1 MELNK
6 VMEGFT
12 VSNNLVIKAQVQVIR
27 CAPAPR
33 RAPRTAADR
42 RAAGRTRGMARW
54 RHGAGTCAWRL
65 VRRAHGEPAPP
76 SVPGLLGTARRRAAA
91 SAGSAPAP
99 HCRTAPAPARPGEGV
114 ALRRER
120 GASAAPDARG
130 AARARR
136 DRPHAPFRC
145 LDAQYRRELVR
156 VYLTNVEALARKFV
170 DEKRDALAA
179 LRDDAA
185 GFRAFWGAV
194 DARARRQLATASG
207 EAVLKAR
214 APRPRAPCCR
224 RAARAA
230 ARRRS
235 SRSGRLKGFPSS
247 AACSAAGRYVRVHS
261 GRART
266 A

>member
-1 MELNK
+1 MY
-6 VMEGFT
+6 GAHT
-12 VSNNLVIKAQVQVIR
+12 ASPHRPAR
-27 CAPAPR
+27 PDWSAPHGGAPLPLPEAPR
-33 RAPRTAADR
+33 RLAAAQR
-42 RAAGRTRGMARW
+42 Q
-54 RHGAGTCAWRL
+54 
-65 VRRAHGEPAPP
+65 
-76 SVPGLLGTARRRAAA
+76 RRR
-91 SAGSAPAP
+91 GQGKEL
-99 HCRTAPAPARPGEGV
+99 CC
-114 ALRRER
+114 

-214 APRPRAPCCR
+214 APRPCAPCRR

-235 SRSGRLKGFPSS
+235 SRSGRPKGFPSS
-247 AACSAAGRYVRVHS
+247 VAGSAAGRYARAPS